1 MLKVLAP
8 KQKTIIA
15 IDPASHSLAWSVFNI
30 SKDDVKIVDTGKID
44 FAKIKDISGKFAKIK
59 QELTEICSK
68 YKPVDGVIE
77 QSVYIQNFQSSRII
91 SYIIGFSWGV
101 LDTYCEYVTDV
112 NPLTWKSGIGY
123 KNVSKNDKAKI
134 ETEFGSKN
142 IQSRLK
148 DERKDR
154 VKVIVEKNFN
164 FISDDSDI
172 NDALGIGL
180 WYIVSNG
187 YRTLQK

>member
-8 KQKTIIA
+8 KSKTIIS
-15 IDPASHSLAWSVFNI
+15 IDPASHSLAWSVFNLT
-30 SKDDVKIVDTGKID
+30 KDSVEIVDNGKID
-44 FAKIKDISGKFAKIK
+44 FSKIKDISGKFAKIK
-59 QELTEICSK
+59 EELSIICEK

-77 QSVYIQNFQSSRII
+77 QSVFIQNFQSSRII

-101 LDTYCEYVTDV
+101 LDSFCEYVTDV

-123 KNVSKNDKAKI
+123 KNVSKNDKARI
-134 ETEFGSKN
+134 ESEFGPKN

-164 FISDDSDI
+164 YVSDDSDI

-187 YRTLQK
+187 YRPLQK